1 MARTRRNPESRRSE
15 LIDAATK
22 LFFSRGYTATS
33 IRDILD
39 AVDDGT
45 ASPSVF
51 CRGTPI
57 ATYRAS
63 RRPPQSTQMIPMG

>member
-39 AVDDGT
+39 AVDDRT
-45 ASPSVF
+45 ASHSVF
-51 CRGTPI
+51 
-57 ATYRAS
+57 Y
-63 RRPPQSTQMIPMG
+63 